1 MIRQSVD
8 VGPPSQAP
16 HQKAGIKIG
25 APDPVARVRHS
36 PTTELIH
43 DGAEPVAGRCEPILM
58 TGSVRAPPSF
68 NDPLGFE
75 FPQPRHQNGA

>member
-1 MIRQSVD
+1 MPAIFNAT
-8 VGPPSQAP
+8 PSSAQCML
-16 HQKAGIKIG
+16 HLSKIG

-58 TGSVRAPPSF
+58 TGSVRTPPSF